1 MVAFFTFMGSFLVC
15 LCAVCLVEQN
25 KQHHVMTWV
34 TSECVTVEGLR
45 SGRPVASE
53 EPQGKSWQGLCC
65 LELIRRRIV
74 IHSRDDVN
82 TAAGIL
88 NKMQVAWDFPGGPVV
103 RTLCFHGR
111 EQGFNPWLG
120 DLDPT
125 CCVVWPKEI
134 KNKKDGGA

>member
-1 MVAFFTFMGSFLVC
+1 MGSFLVC

-88 NKMQVAWDFPGGPVV
+88 NKMQVACDFPGGP
-103 RTLCFHGR
+103 
-111 EQGFNPWLG
+111 WLG
-120 DLDPT
+120 LCASTAESKGSIPGWGT
-125 CCVVWPKEI
+125 
-134 KNKKDGGA
+134 